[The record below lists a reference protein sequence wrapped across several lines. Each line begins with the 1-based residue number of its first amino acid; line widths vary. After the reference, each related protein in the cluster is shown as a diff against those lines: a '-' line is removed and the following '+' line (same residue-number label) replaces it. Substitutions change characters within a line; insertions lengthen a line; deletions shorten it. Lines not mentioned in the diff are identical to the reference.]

1 MYHHASHE
9 YYRYRSKMSWMI
21 ICFILMV
28 FIALLLF
35 KKNLLQN
42 HWFKVSIIVLFVIQQ
57 AFILSNDYYN
67 NVKRYESTK
76 QAIQDSDYHSPAL
89 AKKINAINHQQ
100 DDPLHRIDYMSQYGL
115 NSPMIYH
122 FNGIALYSSIF
133 DGDILKYYDKTLQ
146 INMHTDKNSTYR
158 LLSNRANLMALW
170 HVEDRI
176 RRPDD
181 LNMPYGFTQKDIV
194 HHSKKNHLYIQL
206 IKSIIQVHTL
216 QIRFIMRMI

>member
-1 MYHHASHE
+1 
-9 YYRYRSKMSWMI
+9 
-21 ICFILMV
+21 
-28 FIALLLF
+28 
-35 KKNLLQN
+35 
-42 HWFKVSIIVLFVIQQ
+42 
-57 AFILSNDYYN
+57 
-67 NVKRYESTK
+67 
-76 QAIQDSDYHSPAL
+76 
-89 AKKINAINHQQ
+89 
-100 DDPLHRIDYMSQYGL
+100 
-115 NSPMIYH
+115 MIYH

>member
-1 MYHHASHE
+1 
-9 YYRYRSKMSWMI
+9 MI

-89 AKKINAINHQQ
+89 AKKINAA
-100 DDPLHRIDYMSQYGL
+100 R
-115 NSPMIYH
+115 
-122 FNGIALYSSIF
+122 
-133 DGDILKYYDKTLQ
+133 
-146 INMHTDKNSTYR
+146 
-158 LLSNRANLMALW
+158 
-170 HVEDRI
+170 
-176 RRPDD
+176 
-181 LNMPYGFTQKDIV
+181 
-194 HHSKKNHLYIQL
+194 
-206 IKSIIQVHTL
+206 
-216 QIRFIMRMI
+216 